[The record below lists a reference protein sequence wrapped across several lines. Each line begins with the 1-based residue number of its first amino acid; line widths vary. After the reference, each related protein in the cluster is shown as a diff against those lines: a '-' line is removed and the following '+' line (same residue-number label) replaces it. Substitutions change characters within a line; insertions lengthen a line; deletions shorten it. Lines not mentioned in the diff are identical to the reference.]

1 MKFSQSKIIKTKGY
15 KIIMWDV
22 LSADFDTSIS
32 KEKCLEN
39 VIRNT
44 KNGSIIVFH
53 DSEKATKN
61 LQFVLPQLL
70 EYYTYKGFAFNRIE

>member
-1 MKFSQSKIIKTKGY
+1 M
-15 KIIMWDV
+15 
-22 LSADFDTSIS
+22 
-32 KEKCLEN
+32 
-39 VIRNT
+39 IRNT